1 MKVWFMNSDNKKS
14 EELPKTLGRFFWHFI
29 KKQPLAFT
37 VFFVAPI
44 AMVLENNAIPY
55 SLKMIID
62 ALGMHSREENIFSV
76 VAPAL
81 W

>member
-1 MKVWFMNSDNKKS
+1 MNSYNKKS

-62 ALGMHSREENIFSV
+62 ALGVHSEKKIFFQQ
-76 VAPAL
+76 L
-81 W
+81 LRLYG